1 MVVWNKIANLHMT
14 IFVLLAWTYS
24 SDFIIKNIR
33 NASKF
38 YEYFKINAPLG
49 VTRGSKADIWAWLNC
64 NNELMSLC
72 NVNVFSK
79 QKHLGSTVP
88 FSVPSKATITGD
100 FFLLTFKLELDFGF
114 AFLHYFMPL
123 VISAFGILGLNVL
136 ILQTDTWDFVEVR
149 TNKYFSIWYVAQ
161 NL

>member
-1 MVVWNKIANLHMT
+1 
-14 IFVLLAWTYS
+14 
-24 SDFIIKNIR
+24 
-33 NASKF
+33 
-38 YEYFKINAPLG
+38 
-49 VTRGSKADIWAWLNC
+49 
-64 NNELMSLC
+64 MSLC
-72 NVNVFSK
+72 NVMSSPNK
-79 QKHLGSTVP
+79 NTWGSTVP

-100 FFLLTFKLELDFGF
+100 FFMLTFKLELDFGF

-149 TNKYFSIWYVAQ
+149 TNKFFSKWYVAQ